1 MQLLELE
8 FENFKSFKGHVTVPF
23 GPGFTCITGPNGSGK
38 SNITDAIL
46 FILGSRSTKLLRARR
61 LNQLIFG
68 YQEGK
73 KSRSTATHCRVS
85 MVFDNSDRFLS
96 IESDRVRFTKGV
108 RMRGGK
114 PATYYRLNGDTS
126 SAGEFEALFSRAG
139 LYATGYNIIQQGD
152 VMQTSLMSGTERR
165 RKLEDVAG
173 ITAYDQ
179 RLRKTRSAREHV
191 GADLTLLDER
201 MREAQR
207 LLRQLEREKRDA
219 ERLEAI
225 LQQLQENELQR
236 KWRRVLDLEAELE
249 SRRGLIVRHE
259 KELEELVGEL
269 EERQTTIGVFED
281 DYKKV
286 EDEIFDAG
294 GDRARELQE
303 QLDKAR
309 VEQAL
314 AQSNSESAGARLVE
328 LEASRRQLGDA
339 RKAAAAELKELRD
352 ALDEARAGAGELEA
366 QVTTAASELARLE
379 ASAADGSQ
387 EISGQRDALDALR
400 QAAGELEMQ
409 RHRLEGEREQLERQ
423 LQLAREQ
430 LERSEQLLKAARE
443 DSADAD
449 FQLQDLELGRKSAA
463 DNLRKVTA
471 KHGKLVSELVL
482 AADRLERS
490 ESELREAALALA
502 AEEAATHARDEIGGY
517 ARAVQSVL
525 AARDTGELDGIVG
538 TIAELGQV
546 DGEHAL
552 ALEVAA
558 GARMQS
564 VVVRDDSVAAEA
576 IAFLKQR
583 KLGRARFLPLNR
595 LRRYRPGANALLLVK
610 QSGAVNFAQE
620 LVRFDPRY
628 ADAFGN
634 VFGDTVIM
642 RSLDEARSYL
652 GKGRMV
658 TLAGELLEAGGA
670 MVGGSPPRSGIH
682 FGTGTRDN
690 LDELVMHHG
699 RAEAHKL
706 EASAAVLELREELA
720 EVAQAKAALE
730 SECSTTQTRVTD
742 FDEQATKSADGLL
755 QAQQSFETRRGALT
769 ALEGELDEREA
780 ALAELQITITDHA
793 GSVEQAATAL
803 QELTGG
809 VAAERLA
816 QLQSALGQQR
826 ESLSEARASVARF
839 EAAEE
844 PAAGEEQRLASELEQ
859 NLAEQKEQQTLRRD
873 ERETAR
879 KLALKVK
886 ALKAEEDA
894 KFRELKELRDRR
906 DRLRDELAEART
918 TLAQREEFGRGRRHA
933 TDELKIEVAT
943 REPKLVE
950 ARQRLPEKAEQ
961 PPKIGGSEQ
970 LEGQRETLEGQ
981 RGRLGNVN
989 MLSLEHYRQEEERLA
1004 RIREDRKQLRREV
1017 RRLEAL
1023 EAKISAR
1030 KLERF
1035 SEVYKHINEN
1045 FQSTFTELT
1054 GGGKAWLELE
1064 KPETIFDGGVSIKA
1078 RMPRKRLFPVE
1089 ALSGGEKSLVS
1100 MAFIFAIQRYDPSP
1114 FYLLDE
1120 PDQNLDGV
1128 NTEHIGRAIALQ
1140 SAVAQFLVVSLHHAA
1155 LREAAHVIGVFMAD
1169 DGVSHLHQI
1178 HDVDSFIASLSTEE
1192 VAA

>member
-108 RMRGGK
+108 RLRGGK

-269 EERQTTIGVFED
+269 EERQTAIGVLED
-281 DYKKV
+281 NYKKV
-286 EDEIFDAG
+286 EEEISAAG

-471 KHGKLVSELVL
+471 KHGKLVSEL
-482 AADRLERS
+482 
-490 ESELREAALALA
+490 ALA
-502 AEEAATHARDEIGGY
+502 AEEAATRARDEIGGY

-642 RSLDEARSYL
+642 RSLNEARSYL

-690 LDELVMHHG
+690 LDELVMHLG
-699 RAEAHKL
+699 SAEAHKL

-755 QAQQSFETRRGALT
+755 QAQQSFETRQGALT
-769 ALEGELDEREA
+769 ALEGELGEREV

-793 GSVEQAATAL
+793 GSVEQAAPAL

-961 PPKIGGSEQ
+961 PPKVGGSEQ
-970 LEGQRETLEGQ
+970 LEAQRETLEGQ

-1100 MAFIFAIQRYDPSP
+1100 MAFIFAIQRYAPSP

-1178 HDVDSFIASLSTEE
+1178 HDVDSFIASLPTEE